1 MLKIGRQVMYISG
14 LIYLHHHRPEHVFRQ
29 LNREIYLNHYHYHHS
44 IWMMFSMLNKPH
56 NDNDNDDDEKLLLL
70 SFDERE
76 KRKEKKEKKED
87 LISKILQE
95 KNSSYDVQSSDGKSE
110 IRKIRKGS
118 QRKFS
123 GIVAGI

>member
-29 LNREIYLNHYHYHHS
+29 LNREIYLNHCYHHS
-44 IWMMFSMLNKPH
+44 ILTMFSMLNKPH
-56 NDNDNDDDEKLLLL
+56 NDDDKMLLLLL